1 MKISVNTKLMPLLG
15 DPLTQSFS
23 TKVTNEIF
31 RLEGIDCLKIPVEV
45 DGEHLADV
53 VNGFRH
59 MNIIGIT
66 VTKPNKMAVIRYLD
80 DIDDIA
86 EIIGAVNVITWKDGR
101 LKGFNTDGEAF
112 VRSLME
118 EESRPV
124 EELRFFCFGAGGAG
138 RAMCVALA
146 HHGAKKIR
154 VVDKVDDLGSSLAK
168 SIGRHF
174 DVDVGQVVSGDG
186 DSLAENIEASDVIV
200 NASGIGMY
208 PHLEATPLDK
218 GLLKPR
224 HIAFDATY
232 NPRMTRFLTDAASV
246 GCKTINGKRM
256 LVHAGALGYE
266 ILVGK
271 APPLKKWFELM
282 DLAERGIL

>member
-1 MKISVNTKLMPLLG
+1 MEISVKTKLMPLLG
-15 DPLTQSFS
+15 EPLTQSLS

-31 RLEGIDCLKIPVEV
+31 RLEGINCLKIPVEV
-45 DGEHLADV
+45 DGAHLGDV
-53 VNGFRH
+53 VNGFKH

-112 VRSLME
+112 VRSITE
-118 EESRPV
+118 EIDHPIG
-124 EELRFFCFGAGGAG
+124 ELSFFCFGAGGAG
-138 RAMCVALA
+138 RAICVALA
-146 HHGAKKIR
+146 HHGAKKIY
-154 VVDKVDDLGSSLAK
+154 VTDKMDALGSSLTK
-168 SIGRHF
+168 SIGQHF
-174 DVDVGQVVSGDG
+174 RVDVEQVISGEKK
-186 DSLAENIEASDVIV
+186 SLEESIAISDVIV

-208 PHLEATPLDK
+208 PHLEETPLDK
-218 GLLKPR
+218 GLLKPC

-232 NPRMTRFLTDAASV
+232 NPKMTRFLKDAASI

-266 ILVGK
+266 ILIGK
-271 APPLKKWFELM
+271 TPPLGKWFELM
-282 DLAERGIL
+282 DLAEKGTL